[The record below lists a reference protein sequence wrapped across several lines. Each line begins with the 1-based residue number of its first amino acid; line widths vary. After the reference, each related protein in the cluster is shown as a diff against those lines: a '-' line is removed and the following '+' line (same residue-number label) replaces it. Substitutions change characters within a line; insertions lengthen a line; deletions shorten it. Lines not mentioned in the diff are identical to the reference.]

1 MLDMVYIRITTL
13 NMKTVFNSMC
23 CAQNNSSLDPVSKS
37 LWDFTSYLTRNTV
50 LHEHEKR
57 TVDNSSLDMACV
69 RITTFSMNMV
79 FDSMPCAV
87 KNNMDSV

>member
-23 CAQNNSSLDPVSKS
+23 CAQSNSSLDPVSKS
-37 LWDFTSYLTRNTV
+37 LWDFTSYLTKTTV

-87 KNNMDSV
+87 KNSMDSV